1 MEKINNNYQLSKTLR
16 FELKPIG
23 KTLELMIIDKIK
35 RSDDLKK
42 IDLKISNKE
51 WLHFAQ
57 NKPYLN
63 E

>member
-42 IDLKISNKE
+42 ID
-51 WLHFAQ
+51 
-57 NKPYLN
+57 
-63 E
+63 